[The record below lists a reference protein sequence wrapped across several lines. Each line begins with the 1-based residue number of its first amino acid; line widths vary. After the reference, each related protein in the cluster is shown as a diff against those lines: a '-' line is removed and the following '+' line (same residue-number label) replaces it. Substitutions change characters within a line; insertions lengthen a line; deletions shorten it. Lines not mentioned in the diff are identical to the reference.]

1 MANVYINLPMP
12 ALNGAGASVAT
23 ITMGGAKSIVVS
35 GDFGNTTLTV
45 EASVDGGT
53 VWAPVAVFQTGG
65 SLVQVVEV
73 ACDFMR
79 VNVSG
84 RNNIVPFSAVM
95 DVGAN
100 DTGAVVAVIPMPAG
114 NGSGASVNVSALG
127 SFNTFIVG
135 GSFDGATVLI
145 EASED
150 GASWGPVVQFA
161 GQGGIFSKV
170 IVAEFYRATVSGRR
184 NPVPFTATAS
194 VGAIN
199 DSSGGGG
206 SGNPQIF
213 QYVATGLE
221 GSDFTVTLPAPRAS
235 DSYRVFC
242 QQDGVADILAVD
254 CPDILAG
261 DRTVNDFRVVTTA
274 AVTAGD
280 QFVFFVSDDV

>member
-135 GSFDGATVLI
+135 RSLI
-145 EASED
+145 H
-150 GASWGPVVQFA
+150 
-161 GQGGIFSKV
+161 I
-170 IVAEFYRATVSGRR
+170 
-184 NPVPFTATAS
+184 
-194 VGAIN
+194 
-199 DSSGGGG
+199 
-206 SGNPQIF
+206 
-213 QYVATGLE
+213 
-221 GSDFTVTLPAPRAS
+221 
-235 DSYRVFC
+235 
-242 QQDGVADILAVD
+242 
-254 CPDILAG
+254 
-261 DRTVNDFRVVTTA
+261 
-274 AVTAGD
+274 
-280 QFVFFVSDDV
+280 